1 MLSEEITG
9 LIVDLVTCDLCPDAL
24 VEEKGSKSLMKFNV
38 LNLDIKFPQQHTLL
52 NWFEK
57 KKQLQ
62 QDCPTQWN
70 STYYMGQ
77 SLLENWWLMKL
88 SPESSIIR

>member
-38 LNLDIKFPQQHTLL
+38 LNLDIKFPQRHTLL

-57 KKQLQ
+57 K
-62 QDCPTQWN
+62 N
-70 STYYMGQ
+70 SFNKTVQPSGTAHITWVRAC
-77 SLLENWWLMKL
+77 LK
-88 SPESSIIR
+88 IGG